1 MKKFLAFATL
11 ASVALVGCVNDEKM
25 EMTSDAQKIS
35 FDTPVMST
43 QTRALFKGEI
53 GDGEVN
59 PGTVSYPNNER
70 FVVYAKQH
78 SGKMVAW
85 ESEESKN
92 FWGADKASI
101 IVGQTWQLQDGNI
114 QSYSGEW
121 KDVTGTEY
129 YWPKDNTVEDY
140 KLSFAAYSPAE
151 LNTGATAAY
160 GADGLTIS
168 GFAVDGTVANQYDL
182 MYSGRILNCNY
193 TNNATNGVQIKFN
206 HALSSV
212 VFAAVESDGANT
224 YTINSIEIKGSFYT
238 GGTFKEN
245 LTDGPNYEVADI
257 AKASWTDLIGNGVVT
272 TYAPVLKK
280 TSVDTESAEITYGT
294 SALLTIPQAVPA
306 DAEVTI
312 KYTVKA
318 DATGVVTDVNT
329 VTKKLSDFKVG
340 TSDPISQWNR
350 SNRYVY
356 LFKFGGTAKI
366 FFKPTVT
373 DWTLID
379 AGSVEI

>member
-25 EMTSDAQKIS
+25 EMTSGAQKIS

-43 QTRALFKGEI
+43 QTRAIFKGEI
-53 GDGEVN
+53 GDGEN
-59 PGTVSYPNNER
+59 TPGLIAYPNNEQ

-78 SGKMVAW
+78 AGDIVAW
-85 ESEESKN
+85 ENVASKY
-92 FWGADKASI
+92 FWGTDKESI
-101 IVGQTWQLQDGNI
+101 TVGQTQETVDG
-114 QSYSGEW
+114 SPAYTGKWE
-121 KDVTGTEY
+121 DVTKTEY
-129 YWPKDNTVEDY
+129 YWPKDNTEEDY
-140 KLSFAAYSPAE
+140 KLSFAAYSPAV

-245 LTDGPNYEVADI
+245 LEDGPTYEVADI
-257 AKASWTDLIGNGVVT
+257 ARASWKDLTGNDVVT

-280 TSVDTESAEITYGT
+280 TSVGSESAEITYGT

-329 VTKKLSDFKVG
+329 VTKKLSEFKVG
-340 TSDPISQWNR
+340 SSAPISQWNR

-366 FFKPTVT
+366 FFKPVVT

-379 AGSVEI
+379 AGYVEI

>member
-43 QTRALFKGEI
+43 QTRAIFKGEI
-53 GDGEVN
+53 GDGDN
-59 PGTVSYPNNER
+59 TPGEFAYPGNEQ

-78 SGKMVAW
+78 AGDIDAW
-85 ESEESKN
+85 VNDASKY
-92 FWGADKASI
+92 FWGIDKACI
-101 IVGQTWQLQDGNI
+101 TVGQTQETQNGSPAYTGKW
-114 QSYSGEW
+114 E
-121 KDVTGTEY
+121 DVTGTDY
-129 YWPKDNTVEDY
+129 YWPKDNTEEDY

-151 LNTGATAAY
+151 LNSGATATY
-160 GADGLTIS
+160 GAEGLTIS

-245 LTDGPNYEVADI
+245 LIDGKTYTAEDI
-257 AKASWTDLIGNGVVT
+257 AKASWTDLIGNDVVT
-272 TYAPVLKK
+272 TYTPVLKK

-294 SALLTIPQAVPA
+294 SALLTIPQAVPT

-340 TSDPISQWNR
+340 SSGPISQWNR

-366 FFKPTVT
+366 FFKPVVT

-379 AGSVEI
+379 AGFVEI

>member
-25 EMTSDAQKIS
+25 EMTSGAQKIS

-43 QTRALFKGEI
+43 QTRANFKGEI
-53 GDGEVN
+53 GDGEN
-59 PGTVSYPNNER
+59 TPGEIAYPDNEQ

-78 SGKMVAW
+78 AGYIDAW
-85 ESEESKN
+85 EDDASKY
-92 FWGADKASI
+92 FWGTDKAYI
-101 IVGQTWQLQDGNI
+101 TVGQTQETQNGSPAYTGKW
-114 QSYSGEW
+114 E
-121 KDVTGTEY
+121 DVTGTEY
-129 YWPKDNTVEDY
+129 YWPKDNTEEDY

-151 LNTGATAAY
+151 LNTGATATY

-224 YTINSIEIKGSFYT
+224 YTINSIKIKGSFYT

-245 LTDGPNYEVADI
+245 LTDGSTYTAEDI
-257 AKASWTDLIGNGVVT
+257 AKASWTSLTGNGVVT
-272 TYAPVLKK
+272 TYTPVLKK

-312 KYTVKA
+312 TYTVKA
-318 DATGVVTDVNT
+318 DASHVETTNT

-340 TSDPISQWNR
+340 SSEPNSQWNR

-366 FFKPTVT
+366 FFKPVVT